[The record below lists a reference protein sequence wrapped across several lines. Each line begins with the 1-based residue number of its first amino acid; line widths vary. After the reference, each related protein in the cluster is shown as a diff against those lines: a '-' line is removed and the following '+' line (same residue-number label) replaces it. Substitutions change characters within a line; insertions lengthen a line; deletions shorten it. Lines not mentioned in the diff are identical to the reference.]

1 MQATDMHSLLG
12 ALLVWEGYFWTTDE
26 QTLFSYCS
34 GVLLMMK
41 RPVQVRESR
50 IEQMECAGEGGIPQ
64 VGDREQGA
72 QAVGTVYAQTQM
84 LYRAEGGRRR
94 AGFQIGNT
102 SIQHRF
108 HPLSGT
114 VGEFLSGSGFRFFS
128 VD

>member
-1 MQATDMHSLLG
+1 MQATDMHSLPG
-12 ALLVWEGYFWTTDE
+12 ALLEVCEGYSWTTDE
-26 QTLFSYCS
+26 QSLFSYCS

-72 QAVGTVYAQTQM
+72 QAVGTAYAQTQM

-94 AGFQIGNT
+94 AGFLPRFSSG
-102 SIQHRF
+102 SI
-108 HPLSGT
+108 PCSDT